1 MQVETLW
8 RYPVKSLGGER
19 LAEATLTPDGVAGD
33 RVVHVRRASGVL
45 TGRTRHG
52 LVTVPAS
59 TGADGEPVVAGYPW
73 RSPEALELV
82 RRHAGAEATL
92 ARHTGPERFDI
103 ANLLLV
109 TDAELAAFTRVHGGP
124 LDVRRVRPNVVIG
137 GFPADALDGGLE
149 DLLDGALGQV
159 LAVGEALVGVL
170 QRRGRCVVT
179 TIDPDSGRL
188 DLDVHRTIRREL
200 GNLLGLDC
208 WVIRPGV
215 VRVGDPVEWAGPLG
229 RGVRPGHVGG
239 WIVGARY
246 DVG

>member
-1 MQVETLW
+1 MRVEALW

-19 LAEATLTPDGVAGD
+19 LAEAALTSDGVAGD
-33 RVVHVRRASGVL
+33 RLVHVRRASGVL

-59 TGADGEPVVAGYPW
+59 TGADGEPLVSGHPW
-73 RSPEALELV
+73 RSSEALELV
-82 RRHAGAEATL
+82 RRHAGADASL
-92 ARHTGPERFDI
+92 ARHAGPERFDI
-103 ANLLLV
+103 ANLLIV
-109 TDAELAAFTRVHGGP
+109 TDAELGELARVHGAP
-124 LDVRRVRPNVVIG
+124 VDVRRLRPNVVIG
-137 GFPADALDGGLE
+137 GFPTEELD
-149 DLLDGALGQV
+149 DVLDGAPGGT

-188 DLDVHRTIRREL
+188 DLDVHRTIRRER
-200 GNLLGLDC
+200 GNLVGLDC
-208 WVIRPGV
+208 WVIRPAT
-215 VRVGDPVEWAGPLG
+215 VRVGDPVEFAGRLRDDVEPG
-229 RGVRPGHVGG
+229 RFGG